1 MGHLDPRIADAVAP
15 VSRGAWRTHQQNSTS
30 RGATDDIVKAPR
42 SYTDAFLAPVLA
54 KAGKPKK
61 RRTDEAAE

>member
-1 MGHLDPRIADAVAP
+1 MAHTPAKFDLP
-15 VSRGAWRTHQQNSTS
+15 
-30 RGATDDIVKAPR
+30 GATDDVVKEPR

-61 RRTDEAAE
+61 RRADEAAE